1 VARET
6 VTSAP
11 NLDSGNRYT
20 VVVRDEGAGQGTDR
34 RTGHRT
40 GQGTGQRTG
49 WVVTILDPDG
59 REVSERACRD
69 ETEANTFA
77 STVRQH
83 AGWLS
88 EGRFREIYRI
98 SEGT

>member
-1 VARET
+1 
-6 VTSAP
+6 
-11 NLDSGNRYT
+11 
-20 VVVRDEGAGQGTDR
+20 
-34 RTGHRT
+34 
-40 GQGTGQRTG
+40 
-49 WVVTILDPDG
+49 VTILGPDG

-69 ETEANTFA
+69 QTEANTFA

-98 SEGT
+98 AEGT

>member
-1 VARET
+1 M
-6 VTSAP
+6 TSAP
-11 NLDSGNRYT
+11 NVDAGDRYT
-20 VVVRDEGAGQGTDR
+20 VVVRDEGNR
-34 RTGHRT
+34 
-40 GQGTGQRTG
+40 
-49 WVVTILDPDG
+49 WIVTILDPDG
-59 REVSERACRD
+59 RVVSERACRD

-98 SEGT
+98 PDWT

>member
-1 VARET
+1 M
-6 VTSAP
+6 TSAP
-11 NLDSGNRYT
+11 NLDAGDRYT
-20 VVVRDEGAGQGTDR
+20 VVVRDEG
-34 RTGHRT
+34 TGP
-40 GQGTGQRTG
+40 GEGKGTGQRTG
-49 WVVTILDPDG
+49 QGTRWVVTILDPHG

-69 ETEANTFA
+69 QTEANTFA

-98 SEGT
+98 HEGT

>member
-1 VARET
+1 
-6 VTSAP
+6 
-11 NLDSGNRYT
+11 
-20 VVVRDEGAGQGTDR
+20 
-34 RTGHRT
+34 
-40 GQGTGQRTG
+40 
-49 WVVTILDPDG
+49 VTILDAHG

-69 ETEANTFA
+69 ETEAITFA

-98 SEGT
+98 PEGK

>member
-1 VARET
+1 M
-6 VTSAP
+6 TSAP
-11 NLDSGNRYT
+11 NLDAGDRYT
-20 VVVRDEGAGQGTDR
+20 VVVRDEGTGPGKGKRTGQG
-34 RTGHRT
+34 T
-40 GQGTGQRTG
+40 GQGTGQRTR

-69 ETEANTFA
+69 QTEANTFA

-98 SEGT
+98 PEGT

>member
-1 VARET
+1 M
-6 VTSAP
+6 
-11 NLDSGNRYT
+11 
-20 VVVRDEGAGQGTDR
+20 
-34 RTGHRT
+34 
-40 GQGTGQRTG
+40 
-49 WVVTILDPDG
+49 TILDPDG

-69 ETEANTFA
+69 ETEAITFA

-98 SEGT
+98 PEGT

>member
-1 VARET
+1 M
-6 VTSAP
+6 TSAQ
-11 NLDSGNRYT
+11 NVDAGNRYT
-20 VVVRDEGAGQGTDR
+20 VVVRDER
-34 RTGHRT
+34 N
-40 GQGTGQRTG
+40 G
-49 WVVTILDPDG
+49 WSVAILDPDG

-69 ETEANTFA
+69 ETEAITFA

-98 SEGT
+98 PEGT

>member
-1 VARET
+1 

-11 NLDSGNRYT
+11 NLDAGNRYT
-20 VVVRDEGAGQGTDR
+20 VVVRDEGAGQGMGQG
-34 RTGHRT
+34 TGRGT
-40 GQGTGQRTG
+40 GQGTGQGTG
-49 WVVTILDPDG
+49 WIVTILDPDG

-69 ETEANTFA
+69 ETEAITFA

-98 SEGT
+98 PEGT

>member
-1 VARET
+1 

-11 NLDSGNRYT
+11 NLDAGNRYT
-20 VVVRDEGAGQGTDR
+20 VVVRDEGAGQGT
-34 RTGHRT
+34 

-49 WVVTILDPDG
+49 WIVTILDPDG

-69 ETEANTFA
+69 ETEAITFA

-98 SEGT
+98 PEGT

>member
-1 VARET
+1 

-11 NLDSGNRYT
+11 NLDAGNRYT
-20 VVVRDEGAGQGTDR
+20 VVVRDEGAGEG
-34 RTGHRT
+34 T
-40 GQGTGQRTG
+40 GQGTGQGTG
-49 WVVTILDPDG
+49 WIVKILGPDG
-59 REVSERACRD
+59 GEVSERACRD
-69 ETEANTFA
+69 ETEAITFA

-98 SEGT
+98 PEGA

>member
-1 VARET
+1 
-6 VTSAP
+6 VTTAP
-11 NLDSGNRYT
+11 NLDAGNRFT
-20 VVVRDEGAGQGTDR
+20 VVVRDEGAGQGTGR
-34 RTGHRT
+34 ETGR
-40 GQGTGQRTG
+40 GTG
-49 WVVTILDPDG
+49 WIVTILDPDG

-69 ETEANTFA
+69 ETEAITFA

-98 SEGT
+98 PEGA

>member
-1 VARET
+1 M
-6 VTSAP
+6 TSSP
-11 NLDSGNRYT
+11 NLDAGNRYT
-20 VVVRDEGAGQGTDR
+20 VVVRDEGAGQGM
-34 RTGHRT
+34 

-49 WVVTILDPDG
+49 WIVTILDPDG

-88 EGRFREIYRI
+88 ERRFREIYRI
-98 SEGT
+98 PEGS

>member
-1 VARET
+1 MVTSNASNASTAARET

-11 NLDSGNRYT
+11 NVDAGNRYT
-20 VVVRDEGAGQGTDR
+20 VVVRDEGAGQGT
-34 RTGHRT
+34 
-40 GQGTGQRTG
+40 GQGTG
-49 WVVTILDPDG
+49 WIVTILGPDG

-69 ETEANTFA
+69 QTEANTFA

-98 SEGT
+98 AEGT

>member
-1 VARET
+1 M
-6 VTSAP
+6 TSAP
-11 NLDSGNRYT
+11 NLDAGNRYT
-20 VVVRDEGAGQGTDR
+20 VVVRDEGAGQGM
-34 RTGHRT
+34 GH
-40 GQGTGQRTG
+40 GTG
-49 WVVTILDPDG
+49 WIVTILDPDG

-69 ETEANTFA
+69 ETEAITFA

-98 SEGT
+98 PEGT

>member
-1 VARET
+1 

-11 NLDSGNRYT
+11 NLGAGNHYT
-20 VVVRDEGAGQGTDR
+20 VVVRDEGAGHGM
-34 RTGHRT
+34 
-40 GQGTGQRTG
+40 GQGTG
-49 WVVTILDPDG
+49 WIVTILDPDG
-59 REVSERACRD
+59 RVVSERACRD

-98 SEGT
+98 PEGT

>member
-1 VARET
+1 

-11 NLDSGNRYT
+11 NLDAGNRYT
-20 VVVRDEGAGQGTDR
+20 VVVRDEAAGRGMGQGTSQG
-34 RTGHRT
+34 TSQGT
-40 GQGTGQRTG
+40 GQGTG
-49 WVVTILDPDG
+49 WIVTILDPDG

-69 ETEANTFA
+69 ETEAITFA

-88 EGRFREIYRI
+88 ERRFREIYRI
-98 SEGT
+98 PEGA

>member
-1 VARET
+1 

-11 NLDSGNRYT
+11 NLDAGNRYT
-20 VVVRDEGAGQGTDR
+20 VVVRDEGAGRGM
-34 RTGHRT
+34 
-40 GQGTGQRTG
+40 GQGTGQGTA
-49 WVVTILDPDG
+49 WIVTILDPDG

-69 ETEANTFA
+69 ETEATTFA

-98 SEGT
+98 PEGA

>member
-1 VARET
+1 M
-6 VTSAP
+6 TSP
-11 NLDSGNRYT
+11 NLDAGNRYS
-20 VVVRDEGAGQGTDR
+20 VVVRDKANR
-34 RTGHRT
+34 
-40 GQGTGQRTG
+40 
-49 WVVTILDPDG
+49 WSVAVLDPDG

-69 ETEANTFA
+69 QTEANTFA

-98 SEGT
+98 HEGT

>member
-1 VARET
+1 

-11 NLDSGNRYT
+11 NLDAGDRYT
-20 VVVRDEGAGQGTDR
+20 VVVRDEGAGQGT
-34 RTGHRT
+34 GL
-40 GQGTGQRTG
+40 GTGWT
-49 WVVTILDPDG
+49 VTILDPDG

-69 ETEANTFA
+69 QTEANTFA

-98 SEGT
+98 PEGT

>member
-1 VARET
+1 VP
-6 VTSAP
+6 SAP
-11 NLDSGNRYT
+11 NLDAGNRYT
-20 VVVRDEGAGQGTDR
+20 VVVRDEGAGRGL
-34 RTGHRT
+34 
-40 GQGTGQRTG
+40 GQGTSQGTSQGTG
-49 WVVTILDPDG
+49 WIVTILDPDG

-69 ETEANTFA
+69 ETEAIRFA

>member
-1 VARET
+1 M
-6 VTSAP
+6 TSAP
-11 NLDSGNRYT
+11 NLDAGNRYT
-20 VVVRDEGAGQGTDR
+20 AVVRDEGAGHGMGQG
-34 RTGHRT
+34 T
-40 GQGTGQRTG
+40 GQGTG
-49 WVVTILDPDG
+49 WIVTILDPDG

-69 ETEANTFA
+69 ETEAITFA

-98 SEGT
+98 PEGT

>member
-1 VARET
+1 M
-6 VTSAP
+6 TSAP
-11 NLDSGNRYT
+11 NLDAGDRYT
-20 VVVRDEGAGQGTDR
+20 VVVRDEG
-34 RTGHRT
+34 TGP
-40 GQGTGQRTG
+40 GEGKGTGQRTG
-49 WVVTILDPDG
+49 QGTRWVVTILDPDG

-69 ETEANTFA
+69 QTEANTFA

-98 SEGT
+98 HEGT

>member
-1 VARET
+1 

-11 NLDSGNRYT
+11 NLDAGNRYT
-20 VVVRDEGAGQGTDR
+20 VVVRDEGAVQGMGQGAGR
-34 RTGHRT
+34 GM

-49 WVVTILDPDG
+49 WTVTILDPDG

-69 ETEANTFA
+69 ETEAITFA

-98 SEGT
+98 PEGA

>member
-1 VARET
+1 

-11 NLDSGNRYT
+11 NLDAGNRFT
-20 VVVRDEGAGQGTDR
+20 VVVRDEGAGQGTGR
-34 RTGHRT
+34 ETGR
-40 GQGTGQRTG
+40 GTG
-49 WVVTILDPDG
+49 WIVTILDPDG

-69 ETEANTFA
+69 ETEAITFA

-98 SEGT
+98 PEGA

>member
-1 VARET
+1 

-11 NLDSGNRYT
+11 NLDAGDRYT
-20 VVVRDEGAGQGTDR
+20 VVVRDEGAGRGL
-34 RTGHRT
+34 

-49 WVVTILDPDG
+49 QRTGWIVTIVDPDG

-98 SEGT
+98 PEGT

>member
-1 VARET
+1 M
-6 VTSAP
+6 TSAP

-34 RTGHRT
+34 GAR
-40 GQGTGQRTG
+40 

-98 SEGT
+98 PEGK

>member
-1 VARET
+1 

-11 NLDSGNRYT
+11 NLDAGNRYT
-20 VVVRDEGAGQGTDR
+20 VVVRDEGK
-34 RTGHRT
+34 
-40 GQGTGQRTG
+40 G
-49 WVVTILDPDG
+49 WSVAILDPDG

-69 ETEANTFA
+69 ETEAITFA

-98 SEGT
+98 PEGT

>member
-1 VARET
+1 MP
-6 VTSAP
+6 SAP
-11 NLDSGNRYT
+11 NLDAGNRYT
-20 VVVRDEGAGQGTDR
+20 VVVRDEGAGRGM
-34 RTGHRT
+34 
-40 GQGTGQRTG
+40 GQGTSQGTSQGMSQGTG
-49 WVVTILDPDG
+49 WIVTILDPDG

-69 ETEANTFA
+69 ETEAIRFA

-98 SEGT
+98 PEGT

>member
-1 VARET
+1 

-11 NLDSGNRYT
+11 NLDAGNRFT
-20 VVVRDEGAGQGTDR
+20 VVVRDEGAGQGTGR
-34 RTGHRT
+34 
-40 GQGTGQRTG
+40 GTG
-49 WVVTILDPDG
+49 WIVTILDPDG

-69 ETEANTFA
+69 ETEAITFA

-98 SEGT
+98 PEGA

>member
-1 VARET
+1 

-11 NLDSGNRYT
+11 NLDAGNRFT
-20 VVVRDEGAGQGTDR
+20 VVVRDEGAGQGTGR
-34 RTGHRT
+34 ETGR
-40 GQGTGQRTG
+40 GTGRGTG
-49 WVVTILDPDG
+49 WIVTILDPDG

-69 ETEANTFA
+69 ETEAITFA

-98 SEGT
+98 PEGA

>member
-1 VARET
+1 

-11 NLDSGNRYT
+11 NLDAGNRYT
-20 VVVRDEGAGQGTDR
+20 VVVRDEGNR
-34 RTGHRT
+34 
-40 GQGTGQRTG
+40 
-49 WVVTILDPDG
+49 WSVTILDPDG
-59 REVSERACRD
+59 LEVSERACRD
-69 ETEANTFA
+69 QTEANTFA

-98 SEGT
+98 HEGT

>member
-1 VARET
+1 
-6 VTSAP
+6 VTSTPSIDAA
-11 NLDSGNRYT
+11 NRYR
-20 VVVRDEGAGQGTDR
+20 VVIRDEGTD
-34 RTGHRT
+34 
-40 GQGTGQRTG
+40 QRVG

-59 REVSERACRD
+59 REVSRRACRD

-88 EGRFREIYRI
+88 EGRFRENYRI
-98 SEGT
+98 PQGT

>member
-1 VARET
+1 M
-6 VTSAP
+6 TSAP
-11 NLDSGNRYT
+11 NLDAGNRYT
-20 VVVRDEGAGQGTDR
+20 VVVRDEGAGQAM
-34 RTGHRT
+34 
-40 GQGTGQRTG
+40 GQGRG
-49 WVVTILDPDG
+49 WIVTILDPDG
-59 REVSERACRD
+59 REASERACRD
-69 ETEANTFA
+69 ETEAITFA

>member
-1 VARET
+1 

-11 NLDSGNRYT
+11 NLDAGDRYT
-20 VVVRDEGAGQGTDR
+20 VVVRDEG
-34 RTGHRT
+34 TGP
-40 GQGTGQRTG
+40 GEGKGTGQRTG

-69 ETEANTFA
+69 ETEAITFA

-98 SEGT
+98 PEGI

>member
-1 VARET
+1 
-6 VTSAP
+6 VTRAP
-11 NLDSGNRYT
+11 NLDAGNRYT
-20 VVVRDEGAGQGTDR
+20 VVVREEGNR
-34 RTGHRT
+34 
-40 GQGTGQRTG
+40 
-49 WVVTILDPDG
+49 WSVMILDPDG

-69 ETEANTFA
+69 QTEANTFA

-98 SEGT
+98 PEGT